1 MYPLAFLKNL
11 YNYVETGSRSI
22 VDMNSTATDS
32 GQYDTIS
39 NWLINLSS
47 SPAEPP
53 KGDVDYA
60 FYNNKKI
67 SKTWQV
73 SVNSKVKVSVITAHI

>member
-22 VDMNSTATDS
+22 VDMNRTATDS

-47 SPAEPP
+47 SPAEPT
-53 KGDVDYA
+53 KSDVDYA
-60 FYNNKKI
+60 FYNNQKI
-67 SKTWQV
+67 SNTWQV
-73 SVNSKVKVSVITAHI
+73 SVNNKVKVSLITTHM